1 MHNVED
7 LLGKF
12 ADTSY
17 PFLIA
22 PRLLEHPDPFIA
34 NCFRGELKRHQ
45 PELWEWKWMDGNS
58 CEIKELPKEK
68 FHDPA
73 MWYINQEYRIGCGRL
88 KESFEHSYLINW
100 VDLGNGYRIH
110 VAGYCPETMT
120 RKYEHVF
127 LVDFLYRK
135 KDWHGKESHDGVI
148 RLRRFLNY
156 LQEMPDN
163 PYSIVI
169 IHPAGQELMRKR
181 SPHLSACNYKTTEHS
196 TKELVKLYKYWLK
209 AVRTK
214 QVPNGGSQWQDDTY
228 YRVECY
234 KPKFPMHRAE
244 ECPFPLLLENA

>member
-17 PFLIA
+17 PFLIP

-45 PELWEWKWMDGNS
+45 PELWEWKWMDGSS

-110 VAGYCPETMT
+110 VAGFCPETMT
-120 RKYEHVF
+120 RKYDHVF

-135 KDWHGKESHDGVI
+135 KDWHEKESHDGVI
-148 RLRRFLNY
+148 RLRRFLSFEIFMIFEVLEVNIGY
-156 LQEMPDN
+156 YAYDFTIYYMFCQAL
-163 PYSIVI
+163 
-169 IHPAGQELMRKR
+169 
-181 SPHLSACNYKTTEHS
+181 
-196 TKELVKLYKYWLK
+196 LYVFCTL
-209 AVRTK
+209 
-214 QVPNGGSQWQDDTY
+214 PI
-228 YRVECY
+228 
-234 KPKFPMHRAE
+234 F
-244 ECPFPLLLENA
+244 